1 MCSNRKKNIVN
12 RSKQI
17 KWLVSLYNVLP
28 TLKVCLHSVM
38 IIKFAYALHF
48 LSVLF
53 EFNSNISDSHWF
65 LCWKRMNVVCCDL
78 VVRAAQNSRVS
89 ITLSFWLCDFGSA
102 CTLNGIFFTFI
113 YLLISALCS
122 IGTRFCSF
130 EIECRTTLSCAT
142 VILIYNKNNHNVYQ
156 TEVITFELRFVFHI
170 VTQSLLFTFWSFHRD
185 SVIIRRI
192 DGKISKF
199 WDFLV
204 RQRFIDRMISSV
216 YRLSDY
222 LIRFHLC
229 AYIYTLHLF
238 AWILNGYKV
247 AREIFNHNE
256 MDILLMAPRALDG
269 PRKLKF
275 NLEQTQ
281 HLKCCYNKQQSFYG

>member
-1 MCSNRKKNIVN
+1 MLPPEFYCATKHCGCQVPKTISVYLQIDNWIDDSTKQLKWNTQIRVLKQKKNIVN

-38 IIKFAYALHF
+38 IIKFALHF

-89 ITLSFWLCDFGSA
+89 ITLSFWLCDFGSV

-113 YLLISALCS
+113 YLHISAFCS

-142 VILIYNKNNHNVYQ
+142 ENNLQQKQSQCLSNRGDNFWTKICFSHRN
-156 TEVITFELRFVFHI
+156 TITFVH
-170 VTQSLLFTFWSFHRD
+170 
-185 SVIIRRI
+185 
-192 DGKISKF
+192 ISKF
-199 WDFLV
+199 PS
-204 RQRFIDRMISSV
+204 RFRNYQA
-216 YRLSDY
+216 YR
-222 LIRFHLC
+222 
-229 AYIYTLHLF
+229 
-238 AWILNGYKV
+238 WKN
-247 AREIFNHNE
+247 
-256 MDILLMAPRALDG
+256 
-269 PRKLKF
+269 
-275 NLEQTQ
+275 
-281 HLKCCYNKQQSFYG
+281 

>member
-1 MCSNRKKNIVN
+1 M
-12 RSKQI
+12 
-17 KWLVSLYNVLP
+17 
-28 TLKVCLHSVM
+28 
-38 IIKFAYALHF
+38 
-48 LSVLF
+48 
-53 EFNSNISDSHWF
+53 E
-65 LCWKRMNVVCCDL
+65 
-78 VVRAAQNSRVS
+78 
-89 ITLSFWLCDFGSA
+89 
-102 CTLNGIFFTFI
+102 FFTFI
-113 YLLISALCS
+113 YLHISAFCS

-170 VTQSLLFTFWSFHRD
+170 VTQSLLFTFRSFHRD

-204 RQRFIDRMISSV
+204 RQKFIDRMISSV

-229 AYIYTLHLF
+229 AYIYTLNLF

-256 MDILLMAPRALDG
+256 MDILLMAARALDG

>member
-89 ITLSFWLCDFGSA
+89 INHIIILTVWLRVSLHFKWNFSH
-102 CTLNGIFFTFI
+102 LFI
-113 YLLISALCS
+113 YSYRPFARSA
-122 IGTRFCSF
+122 
-130 EIECRTTLSCAT
+130 
-142 VILIYNKNNHNVYQ
+142 
-156 TEVITFELRFVFHI
+156 
-170 VTQSLLFTFWSFHRD
+170 RD
-185 SVIIRRI
+185 S
-192 DGKISKF
+192 
-199 WDFLV
+199 
-204 RQRFIDRMISSV
+204 
-216 YRLSDY
+216 
-222 LIRFHLC
+222 
-229 AYIYTLHLF
+229 A
-238 AWILNGYKV
+238 
-247 AREIFNHNE
+247 
-256 MDILLMAPRALDG
+256 
-269 PRKLKF
+269 
-275 NLEQTQ
+275 
-281 HLKCCYNKQQSFYG
+281 HLKLNVERLYHVQRLFSSTTKTITIFIKQRW